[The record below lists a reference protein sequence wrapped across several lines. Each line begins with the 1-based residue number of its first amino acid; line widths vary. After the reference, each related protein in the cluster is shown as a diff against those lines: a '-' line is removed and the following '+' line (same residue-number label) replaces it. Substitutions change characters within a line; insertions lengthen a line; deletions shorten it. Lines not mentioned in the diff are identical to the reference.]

1 LRFRYNKVF
10 WYAQAAEKWIE
21 ALPVGNGCLG
31 AIVYSKVAN
40 EQLQFNEEYLWAG
53 PPVPDG
59 KKEAWKAIE
68 HARELIFRG
77 EYTKIHGCTYVC
89 Q

>member
-1 LRFRYNKVF
+1 M
-10 WYAQAAEKWIE
+10 
-21 ALPVGNGCLG
+21 GNGRLG
-31 AIVYSKVAN
+31 AVVYGKVAN
-40 EQLQFNEEYLWAG
+40 EQLQLNEESLWAG

-77 EYTKIHGCTYVC
+77 EYTKYMAVLMLANIYDLIRTVYSRMVLV
-89 Q
+89 